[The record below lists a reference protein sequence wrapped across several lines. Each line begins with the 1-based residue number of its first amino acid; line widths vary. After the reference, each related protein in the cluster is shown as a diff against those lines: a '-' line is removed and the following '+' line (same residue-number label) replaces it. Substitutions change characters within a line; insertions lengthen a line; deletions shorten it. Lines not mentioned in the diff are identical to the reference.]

1 MEIFEVDTVVIGA
14 GVVGLAC
21 ARALA
26 RAGHEV
32 YILEKAETFG
42 TGISSRN
49 SEVIHAGLYYP
60 PGSLKAELCVRG
72 NRLMRQFCEDFG
84 VDYRMPGKLVVA
96 TTDEEITKLQD
107 IKANAEQ
114 CGVHDLRMLSKKE
127 CRDLEPELDVLTALF
142 SPSSGIVDSH
152 GLMLSLLGDAEAH
165 GAMVAYGA
173 EMTELAIRTGGGFI
187 VSREDGDGQRTEIH
201 CRCLVNAAGLG
212 ATGLASTLKELNP
225 DTIPRTYFAKGN
237 YFSYTGKLP
246 FRHLIYPVPTKGSL
260 GTHMTPDLGG
270 QGKFGPDI
278 QWVEQENYT
287 VDESRKPLFVEAIH
301 RYWPGL
307 DENRLQP
314 AYSGIRPKI
323 VPPEIASQD
332 FVIQGPD
339 EHGLDGFANLM
350 GIESPGLTSSLAIA
364 EKVIEKIGA

>member
-1 MEIFEVDTVVIGA
+1 MDIFEVDTVIIGA

-32 YILEKAETFG
+32 YILEKEDTFG

-72 NRLMRQFCEDFG
+72 NRLMRQFCDDYH

-96 TTDEEITKLQD
+96 TTEEEIAKLQD

-114 CGVHDLRMLSKKE
+114 CDVHDLRMLDRE
-127 CRDLEPELDVLTALF
+127 QCRNLEPELDILAALF

-152 GLMLSLLGDAEAH
+152 GLMLALLGDAEEH
-165 GAMVAYGA
+165 GAMVAYG
-173 EMTELAIRTGGGFI
+173 TEVTGLSRTSAGEFAII
-187 VSREDGDGQRTEIH
+187 GQDKDQNKTEIH
-201 CRCLVNAAGLG
+201 CRHLVNAAGLG
-212 ATGLASTLKELNP
+212 ATKLASTIDELAP
-225 DTIPRTYFAKGN
+225 QTVPKTWFAKGN
-237 YFSYTGKLP
+237 YFSYAGKIP

-260 GTHMTPDLGG
+260 GTHLTPDLGG

-278 QWVEQENYT
+278 QWVKEENYD
-287 VDESRKPLFVEAIH
+287 VDESRKPLFVDSI
-301 RYWPGL
+301 RKYWPGL
-307 DENRLQP
+307 DESRLQS
-314 AYSGIRPKI
+314 AYSGIRPKV

-332 FVIQGPD
+332 FIIQGSAG
-339 EHGLDGFANLM
+339 HGLRGFVNLM

-364 EKVIEKIGA
+364 EKVLAIIDD

>member
-1 MEIFEVDTVVIGA
+1 MDIFEVDTVVIGA

-32 YILEKAETFG
+32 YLLEKENTFG

-60 PGSLKAELCVRG
+60 PDSLKAELCVRG
-72 NRLMRQFCEDFG
+72 NRMMRQFCDDFH

-96 TTDEEITKLQD
+96 TTEEEIAKLEI

-114 CGVHDLRMLSKKE
+114 CEVTDLTILNRQE
-127 CRDLEPELDVLTALF
+127 CRVLEPELEVLAALH

-152 GLMLSLLGDAEAH
+152 GLMLALLGDAEAH
-165 GAMVAYGA
+165 GTVAAYGA
-173 EMTELAIRTGGGFI
+173 EMTGISTAAGGGFI
-187 VSREDGDGQRTEIH
+187 VSRDDPSGDRIEIL
-201 CRCLVNAAGLG
+201 CQYLVNAAGLG
-212 ATGLASTLKELNP
+212 ATRLASTFRELDP
-225 DTIPRTYFAKGN
+225 QTIPRTWFAKGN
-237 YFSYTGKLP
+237 YFSYAGKLP

-260 GTHMTPDLGG
+260 GTHLTPDLGG

-278 QWVEQENYT
+278 QWVTEENYD
-287 VDESRKPLFVEAIH
+287 VDESRKPLFVNSI
-301 RYWPGL
+301 RKYWPGL

-314 AYSGIRPKI
+314 AYSGIRPK
-323 VPPEIASQD
+323 VVAPDIASQD
-332 FVIQGPD
+332 FIIQGPRD
-339 EHGLDGFANLM
+339 HGLQGFVNLM

-364 EKVIEKIGA
+364 EKVVAKIGD